1 MKKDDI
7 KAILIVTCITLFFP
21 VIGIISYI
29 NTKDLDT
36 LIPFLAMGL
45 GLGFTFGII
54 IYLEQKRNYVV
65 KKLKKT
71 NSYIY
76 ADIIEIE
83 YEDESEFKEFR
94 LHVKINS
101 KGEEKTLFANYDI
114 KNFDVIKMI
123 QSKMEEKDIH
133 DIKVWIDINNYKE
146 FEIDL
151 KDLLERLNIL
161 TELRETKAIPVLTAW
176 GNSK

>member
-1 MKKDDI
+1 MKKEDI
-7 KAILIVTCITLFFP
+7 KAIITVTIITLFFP
-21 VIGIISYI
+21 IIGIITYI

-36 LIPFLAMGL
+36 LIPYLALGL

-54 IYLEQKRNYVV
+54 IYLEQKKNYVV

-76 ADIIEIE
+76 APITKIE

-101 KGEEKTLFANYDI
+101 KGIDKTIFANYDI
-114 KNFDVIKMI
+114 KNFDVIKKI
-123 QSKMEEKDIH
+123 ENKMTEKDIH
-133 DIKVWIDINNYKE
+133 DIKVWIDTNNYKN
-146 FEIDL
+146 FEIDI
-151 KDLLERLNIL
+151 KDLLERLNL
-161 TELRETKAIPVLTAW
+161 LSEYKENKTIPKLSSW
-176 GNSK
+176 GND